1 MTTYNLSANIRGSN
15 VSTTQNVTTTDTI
28 VVTLSTHYTP
38 IIETATNASVVAS
51 GSSSSTNSTVTYT
64 ITFNSTGAYT
74 VVLYQS
80 YGAKTYTLT
89 GNVTG
94 TVNYG
99 HGLILFDASGNPRM
113 SPLKRQPRIVGST
126 SGTGPGY
133 SFTQT
138 AGVPSDFNSPSPAEW
153 AVVQLESGSN
163 YFIEQGT
170 TVGQFTIAR
179 ADVRFGNSSY
189 QTLSNGLETY
199 KILIL
204 RY

>member
-1 MTTYNLSANIRGSN
+1 MTTYNLSANTRSSN
-15 VSTTQNVTTTDTI
+15 VSQTQNVDTADTV

-38 IIETATNASVVAS
+38 SVQTATNATVSTSGAAS
-51 GSSSSTNSTVTYT
+51 NPNSTVTYT
-64 ITFNSTGAYT
+64 ITFNQTGAYT
-74 VVLYQS
+74 VVLYQG

-113 SPLKRQPRIVGST
+113 SPLKRQPRIVSSI
-126 SGTGPGY
+126 SGTGPEH

-138 AGVPSDFNSPSPAEW
+138 VGVPSDFNSPSPAEW
-153 AVVQLESGSN
+153 AAVQLESGSN
-163 YFIEQGT
+163 YYIEQGT

-179 ADVRFGNSSY
+179 ADVRTNNSTN
-189 QTLSNGLETY
+189 QTLSLGLETY

>member
-1 MTTYNLSANIRGSN
+1 MTTYNLSANTRSSN
-15 VSTTQNVTTTDTI
+15 VSQTQNVDTADTV

-38 IIETATNASVVAS
+38 SVQTATNATVSISGAAS
-51 GSSSSTNSTVTYT
+51 TTNSTVTYT
-64 ITFNSTGAYT
+64 ITFNQTGAYT

-89 GNVTG
+89 GTVTG

-113 SPLKRQPRIVGST
+113 SPLKRQPRIVSSI

-133 SFTQT
+133 TFTQT
-138 AGVPSDFNSPSPAEW
+138 VGVPSDFNSPSPAEW
-153 AVVQLESGSN
+153 AAVQLESGSN
-163 YFIEQGT
+163 YYIEQGT
-170 TVGQFTIAR
+170 TVGGFTIAR

>member
-1 MTTYNLSANIRGSN
+1 MTTYNLSANIRSSN
-15 VSTTQNVTTTDTI
+15 VSQTQNVDTADTV

-38 IIETATNASVVAS
+38 TVQTATNANVSIS

-64 ITFNSTGAYT
+64 ITFSQAGTYT

-80 YGAKTYTLT
+80 YYGKTYTLT

-94 TVNYG
+94 TTNYG
-99 HGLILFDASGNPRM
+99 HGLLIFDANGNPRM
-113 SPLKRQPRIVGST
+113 SPLKRQPRIVGSI
-126 SGTGPGY
+126 SGTGSGS
-133 SFTQT
+133 SFTQYYT
-138 AGVPSDFNSPSPAEW
+138 GFNSPSPAEW
-153 AVVQLESGSN
+153 AAVQLESGSN
-163 YFIEQGT
+163 YYIEQGT
-170 TVGQFTIAR
+170 TAGRFTIAR
-179 ADVRFGNSSY
+179 ADVRTSNSSY

>member
-64 ITFNSTGAYT
+64 ITFQSAGAYT
-74 VVLYQS
+74 VVLHQS
-80 YGAKTYTLT
+80 YYNKRYTLT
-89 GNVTG
+89 GTASG
-94 TVNYG
+94 ATNYEY
-99 HGLILFDASGNPRM
+99 GLLLNDASGNPRM
-113 SPLKRQPRIVGST
+113 SPLKRQPRIVGSI
-126 SGTGPGY
+126 SGTGPGS
-133 SFTQT
+133 SFTQYYT
-138 AGVPSDFNSPSPAEW
+138 GFNSPSSAEW
-153 AVVQLESGSN
+153 AAVQLQSGSN
-163 YFIEQGT
+163 YYIDQGT
-170 TVGQFTIAR
+170 TSGQFTIAR
-179 ADVRFGNSSY
+179 ADVRTSNGSY
-189 QTLSNGLETY
+189 QTLSTGLETY

>member
-1 MTTYNLSANIRGSN
+1 MTTYNLSANIRSSN
-15 VSTTQNVTTTDTI
+15 VSQTQNVDTADTV

-64 ITFNSTGAYT
+64 ITFQSAGAYT
-74 VVLYQS
+74 VVLHQS
-80 YGAKTYTLT
+80 YYNKRYTLT

-113 SPLKRQPRIVGST
+113 SPLKRQPRIVGAT

-133 SFTQT
+133 SFTKYYT
-138 AGVPSDFNSPSPAEW
+138 GFNSPSPAEW
-153 AVVQLESGSN
+153 AAVQLESGSN
-163 YFIEQGT
+163 YYIEQGT
-170 TVGQFTIAR
+170 TVGQFTISR
-179 ADVRFGNSSY
+179 ADVRFGNGTY